1 LSQRTSFGDEP
12 ADRRHLKNRQATAV
26 LASPSLRPARF
37 RTSADVTANR
47 LQTPS
52 LGFWQIGI
60 LDRRVGDLE
69 PPLEALEFGFGR
81 SLGFGPT
88 VEITRAEK
96 PIPQIG
102 HDDSTALASQAIRSH
117 QAWSRSVGRILLAGL
132 NSLDPT
138 SVAQRSEFPRRF
150 GLGVVEASI
159 QSLLTGCDA
168 VVLDDW
174 PRSPIRHVLQSD
186 DFAVD
191 GLAAWGLALP
201 YPALGS
207 LKSLLPSLAL
217 SSGWHDS
224 LVYATLKK

>member
-102 HDDSTALASQAIRSH
+102 HDDSTALAS
-117 QAWSRSVGRILLAGL
+117 L